1 MSELL
6 TEQIGFKAEKQLQE
20 KIAAVAKAERRTVAG
35 LMRFIAAKYVD
46 YAEKNGQAA
55 ARQ

>member
-6 TEQIGFKAEKQLQE
+6 TEQVGFKVEKPLQE
-20 KIAAVAKAERRTVAG
+20 KIAAVAKAERRNVAG

-46 YAEKNGQAA
+46 YAEKNQAA
-55 ARQ
+55 AR